1 VPGCQKGFS
10 LSIEMPAALATL
22 AADAGAEAERQERNR
37 ELIAR
42 MAAVLFATSS
52 VVLACIV
59 TVLTQL
65 R

>member
-1 VPGCQKGFS
+1 

-22 AADAGAEAERQERNR
+22 AADAGAKVEAREQNR

-42 MAAVLFATSS
+42 AATVLFATGS
-52 VVLACIV
+52 VFLASTV
-59 TVLTQL
+59 AVLTQL